1 MSDMSLRD
9 GRHPIWN
16 ICRLSVVFLGF
27 TVFSYLNADKFD
39 ETELRTILEVGALIA
54 GFELA
59 RNKVVTPKE

>member
-1 MSDMSLRD
+1 MSGLPLSD

-39 ETELRTILEVGALIA
+39 ETELRTLLEVGALIT
-54 GFELA
+54 GFEIA
-59 RNKVVTPKE
+59 RKKITSPKD